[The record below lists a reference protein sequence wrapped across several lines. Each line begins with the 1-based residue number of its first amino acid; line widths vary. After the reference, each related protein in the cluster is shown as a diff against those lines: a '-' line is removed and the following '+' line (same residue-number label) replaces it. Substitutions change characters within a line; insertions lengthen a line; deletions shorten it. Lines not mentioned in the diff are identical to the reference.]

1 MNKQQ
6 LANRIWESANRM
18 RSKIEANEYK
28 DYILGFIFYKYLSDT
43 EVEWL
48 KENDFTD
55 EDIRTL
61 ADFETVK
68 YVQDNLGYFISYEN
82 LYSTW
87 INMGNDFSVSNVTD
101 ALSAF
106 SRLISPTHK
115 PVFENIFR
123 TLETGLSKLGDTSG
137 ARTKAIRGLLQL
149 IRDIPMDGRQDY
161 DVLGFIYEYLIEKN
175 KFMNLT
181 GITDFEEVL
190 TKHFLDSLSCVK
202 SIDMTKVKTMIDIGT
217 GAGFPGVPL
226 KIAFPHLQACLLD
239 SLKKR
244 VNFLE
249 ESFQLLGLT
258 DITAIH
264 GRAEEYARNKEYRE
278 QYDLCVSRAVSNLA
292 TLSEYCLPYVKKGG
306 SFISY
311 KSGTVQEE
319 TRQAEKAIKILGGD
333 LQEITYFN
341 LPDTEIS
348 RSLIPVKKIKST
360 PKAYPR
366 KAGTPLKTPLS

>member
-1 MNKQQ
+1 M
-6 LANRIWESANRM
+6 
-18 RSKIEANEYK
+18 
-28 DYILGFIFYKYLSDT
+28 
-43 EVEWL
+43 
-48 KENDFTD
+48 
-55 EDIRTL
+55 
-61 ADFETVK
+61 
-68 YVQDNLGYFISYEN
+68 SYD
-82 LYSTW
+82 LT
-87 INMGNDFSVSNVTD
+87 
-101 ALSAF
+101 
-106 SRLISPTHK
+106 
-115 PVFENIFR
+115 
-123 TLETGLSKLGDTSG
+123 TLENGCQELG
-137 ARTKAIRGLLQL
+137 IQL
-149 IRDIPMDGRQDY
+149 NGQQKEQ
-161 DVLGFIYEYLIEKN
+161 FIKFYEYLIEKN
-175 KFMNLT
+175 KVMNLT

-249 ESFQLLGLT
+249 ESFRLLGFT

-319 TRQAEKAIKILGGD
+319 TRQAEKAIKIVYDEVVMKLG
-333 LQEITYFN
+333 
-341 LPDTEIS
+341 
-348 RSLIPVKKIKST
+348 
-360 PKAYPR
+360 
-366 KAGTPLKTPLS
+366 